1 LTLAPEDPFIM
12 DSMGWVQY
20 RLGNLPAAEASL
32 RKAYA
37 LRGDPEIAVHLGEVL
52 WKKGAQDEARQLWK
66 SAHDKDPK
74 NDALK
79 KTLARLRVSL

>member
-1 LTLAPEDPFIM
+1 
-12 DSMGWVQY
+12 MGWVYFREGKLAQ
-20 RLGNLPAAEASL
+20 AEAHL

-37 LRGDPEIAVHLGEVL
+37 TRSDPEIAVHLGEVL
-52 WKKGAQDEARQLWK
+52 WKKGDRDGARQLWR

-74 NDALK
+74 NEALQ